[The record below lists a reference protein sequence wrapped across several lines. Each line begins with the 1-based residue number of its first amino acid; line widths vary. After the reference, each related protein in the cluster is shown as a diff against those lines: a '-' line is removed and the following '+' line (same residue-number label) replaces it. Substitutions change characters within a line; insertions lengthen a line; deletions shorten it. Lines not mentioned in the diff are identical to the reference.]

1 MSFMV
6 PSILHPKATYPQL
19 THLES
24 FMKAGVNVDLLPKM
38 KLIWFHLQICATKI
52 KQRISASAMGNSSN
66 FHKFNHCLHKSVYIS
81 HVHLPLA
88 AELFWEDTDGLLCVR
103 NTPGAIGWDP
113 RFTWATPNVLTPAV
127 YSWSARLGPKDSSFV
142 ASGELLS

>member
-6 PSILHPKATYPQL
+6 LSILHPKATYPQL
-19 THLES
+19 THLVK
-24 FMKAGVNVDLLPKM
+24 FMKTGVKVDLLPKI
-38 KLIWFHLQICATKI
+38 KLLWFNFKICARKI
-52 KQRISASAMGNSSN
+52 KLSASAMGNSSM
-66 FHKFNHCLHKSVYIS
+66 FHKFNHCSHKSVYIS
-81 HVHLPLA
+81 HIQLPLA